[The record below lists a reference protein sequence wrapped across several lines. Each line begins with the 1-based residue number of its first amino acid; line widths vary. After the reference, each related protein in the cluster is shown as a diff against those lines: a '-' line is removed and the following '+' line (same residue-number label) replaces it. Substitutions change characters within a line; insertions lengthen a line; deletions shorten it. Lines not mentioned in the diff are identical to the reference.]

1 MWSIRP
7 AQCHPRSW
15 HPETSHPH
23 WPSENSVTHPSEPHH
38 MVEGHAQPIHGAVVH
53 GDVGDGGDGHEQR
66 SHMANTEDQQGEAR
80 AEPEE
85 KELAAPPARHAAQED
100 LQECHSLSEHMPSL
114 AETDV
119 VLGPDISHMAHYSAR
134 CMSRLDRF
142 CPVLNLFNADQEGIV
157 EKYHGLADWH
167 KSLTFGPILPDRI
180 EPLLLCEAPDDLP
193 APAPAPSS
201 AEAVEVPAEEP
212 VAEPVLQVEGPPEEL
227 PGDGEALARPEPERA
242 LVIQLPGS
250 SNHLHESYPTGAM
263 LGGELS
269 GTTTSTSPPRGW
281 NKGKCMMNC
290 GS

>member
-1 MWSIRP
+1 
-7 AQCHPRSW
+7 
-15 HPETSHPH
+15 
-23 WPSENSVTHPSEPHH
+23 
-38 MVEGHAQPIHGAVVH
+38 GHAQPIHGAVVH

-100 LQECHSLSEHMPSL
+100 LQ
-114 AETDV
+114 
-119 VLGPDISHMAHYSAR
+119 
-134 CMSRLDRF
+134 
-142 CPVLNLFNADQEGIV
+142 
-157 EKYHGLADWH
+157 
-167 KSLTFGPILPDRI
+167 
-180 EPLLLCEAPDDLP
+180 APDDLP

-250 SNHLHESYPTGAM
+250 SNHLH
-263 LGGELS
+263 
-269 GTTTSTSPPRGW
+269 
-281 NKGKCMMNC
+281 
-290 GS
+290 